1 MSKPLV
7 GILMGSKSDLPVM
20 EHASLILSE
29 LGVENEMQVLSAH
42 RHAEDVMNYAR
53 TAADRGLKVL
63 IAGAGMAAALPG
75 VVSAGTLLPVLGVP
89 LAGSSLQGMDA
100 LLSIVQMPKGIPVGT
115 LAIGKSGAIN
125 AGLLAAQIIAI
136 NDAQL
141 TQKLANYRK
150 ASADAARA

>member
-1 MSKPLV
+1 
-7 GILMGSKSDLPVM
+7 M
-20 EHASLILSE
+20 EHASLTLSE

-53 TAADRGLKVL
+53 TAADRGIKVL

-75 VVSAGTLLPVLGVP
+75 VVSACTLLPVLGVP

-125 AGLLAAQIIAI
+125 AGLLAAQIIAT

-141 TQKLANYRK
+141 TQKLADYRK
-150 ASADAARA
+150 ASADAARV

>member
-1 MSKPLV
+1 MSNPLV

-20 EHASLILSE
+20 EHASRVLTE
-29 LGVENEMQVLSAH
+29 LGIENEMQVLSAH
-42 RHAEDVMNYAR
+42 RHAEDVMEYSH

-125 AGLLAAQIIAI
+125 AGLLAAQIIAT
-136 NDAQL
+136 NDTAL
-141 TQKLANYRK
+141 TQRLVDYRK
-150 ASADAARA
+150 ASADAARQ